1 MAQRDI
7 VGVAKVTKVTWT
19 KGQGGSRLILGGKAV
34 LGEGCRASRDS
45 SRDACFLERNRFRS
59 CGLSL
64 VMIVAAVA
72 AATVAAAPVPVRG
85 PGLMASMVSTAIS
98 SRVLAMV
105 STPISR
111 RVAVAISIMILGRV
125 AIMAWTTVL
134 VMLIAYGGPNS
145 SESRVLA
152 QARIVAVT
160 PFPILAPA
168 LTAQPMVVDVAV
180 MTFTFRT

>member
-1 MAQRDI
+1 
-7 VGVAKVTKVTWT
+7 
-19 KGQGGSRLILGGKAV
+19 
-34 LGEGCRASRDS
+34 
-45 SRDACFLERNRFRS
+45 
-59 CGLSL
+59 
-64 VMIVAAVA
+64 MIVAAVA

-168 LTAQPMVVDVAV
+168 LTAQPMVVDVAIV
-180 MTFTFRT
+180 AFGEPLAVAGVFVRVPPVIAVAVIRVVGGVATFSASGNQQQSQGQSCYKQTAHIAVLLPGNT